1 MNTTTPLPPSSLSP
15 KYRRIE
21 DLIEDVWDRSLE
33 IEELYYKT
41 GNTKLIESFAVNV
54 VIIQFW
60 ETIHMRIQEEQS
72 RANDKKR

>member
-1 MNTTTPLPPSSLSP
+1 MTTTPLPPSSLFP

-21 DLIEDVWDRSLE
+21 DLIEHVWERSLE

-41 GNTKLIESFAVNV
+41 ANDNLIEVFAMNV

-60 ETIHMRIQEEQS
+60 ETVHMRIQEEQS
-72 RANDKKR
+72 RSNDKKR

>member
-15 KYRRIE
+15 KYRQIE
-21 DLIEDVWDRSLE
+21 DLIEDMWDRSLE

>member
-1 MNTTTPLPPSSLSP
+1 MTTTTPLPPSSSSP
-15 KYRRIE
+15 KYSRIE
-21 DLIEDVWDRSLE
+21 DLVEDVWDRSME

-41 GNTKLIESFAVNV
+41 SNTNLIQAFALNV

-72 RANDKKR
+72 RSDDKER